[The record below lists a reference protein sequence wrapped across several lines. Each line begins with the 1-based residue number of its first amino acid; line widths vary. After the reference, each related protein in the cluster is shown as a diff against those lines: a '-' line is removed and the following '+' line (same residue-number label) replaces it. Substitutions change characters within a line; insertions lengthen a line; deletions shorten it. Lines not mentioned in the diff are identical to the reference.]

1 MTELSGSGP
10 EAKDMKLVRTKGHAG
25 EIFQVRKVVVSLS
38 KIDFITKKAHG
49 KPVCL
54 FCIIYGIALHFN
66 CTVLYLGDRKRDFVK
81 SRALLKSKLNHAII
95 LLDQLE
101 FGGVVCK

>member
-54 FCIIYGIALHFN
+54 FCVWWDNMWEVTSIVIRYFNVSGIASGIYQN
-66 CTVLYLGDRKRDFVK
+66 PRSY
-81 SRALLKSKLNHAII
+81 
-95 LLDQLE
+95 
-101 FGGVVCK
+101 